1 VPVSSGATSGGTA
14 IAVPGVAKLEASDLA
29 SGNLLAGQVN
39 FIACSSAGNCTAA
52 GSYGSASGPTSA
64 ASVFVVAE
72 QNGTWSTATT
82 VPGATSADA
91 LSCPSAGNC
100 VLGGIV
106 ATTGTD
112 TSSAYL
118 AVETNG
124 TWGAPKTI
132 PSRTGQA
139 YTAVPVDIDAISCTA
154 AGDCTVTGQALNAT
168 QQNFANGGGSY
179 APLVATMTNGVLG
192 SVTELS
198 LPSFQAPGDSNS
210 DEGWITSLS
219 CASAGTCTAVG
230 IDEQQAP
237 DAQNPPT
244 VSIFAASEVN
254 RTWSTPALLPGSAA
268 RNVSNTS
275 TGQLS
280 CASAGNCGYVG
291 YYEDSSGYI
300 HPFTASQVSGTW
312 RDATDVKGDPDYA
325 MKSDSEPAA
334 ISCPAPGDCTA
345 VLDLEDASQG
355 PHAYVVSEVSGTW
368 GTATEVK
375 DSAGSLGLNAVS
387 CVSAGNCVAAGS
399 DGSGAITVAQVKEAW
414 QPPAATPGTSGLET
428 TAGAAAAGAADGSTS
443 LGPAAATA
451 IFCVPGGYCGIGGD
465 FPVPHNGGTDPFLVQ
480 GS

>member
-1 VPVSSGATSGGTA
+1 MPFPSAGRKLTRPLRARLLPAIGVMIAAVAALAATSVPGAARAATLLPVSYDFITAATTNTDPTTPPPGANNWSCKPSAEHPYPVVLVHGTA
-14 IAVPGVAKLEASDLA
+14 ANMDDDMQAESPTL
-29 SGNLLAGQVN
+29 VN
-39 FIACSSAGNCTAA
+39 HCTAA

-124 TWGAPKTI
+124 TWDAPKTI

-268 RNVSNTS
+268 RNVSNTA

-280 CASAGNCGYVG
+280 CASA
-291 YYEDSSGYI
+291 SS
-300 HPFTASQVSGTW
+300 P
-312 RDATDVKGDPDYA
+312 R
-325 MKSDSEPAA
+325 
-334 ISCPAPGDCTA
+334 
-345 VLDLEDASQG
+345 
-355 PHAYVVSEVSGTW
+355 
-368 GTATEVK
+368 
-375 DSAGSLGLNAVS
+375 
-387 CVSAGNCVAAGS
+387 
-399 DGSGAITVAQVKEAW
+399 
-414 QPPAATPGTSGLET
+414 
-428 TAGAAAAGAADGSTS
+428 
-443 LGPAAATA
+443 
-451 IFCVPGGYCGIGGD
+451 PGG
-465 FPVPHNGGTDPFLVQ
+465 V
-480 GS
+480 